1 MSRDT
6 TRGSADRL
14 NELDWVRIRDE
25 LHEYDAIEPFV
36 DKIVRKT
43 KENPLVPIGTV
54 ATVAALIYGL
64 WNLHRGNSQM
74 QQYMMRAR
82 VGAQAFTILAMVAGF
97 MFTAGKK

>member
-1 MSRDT
+1 MSQDT
-6 TRGSADRL
+6 TKASANML
-14 NELDWVRIRDE
+14 NELDWVQIRDE
-25 LHEYDAIEPFV
+25 LHEYDAIEPFA

-43 KENPLVPIGTV
+43 KENPLVPIGTA
-54 ATVAALIYGL
+54 ATVTALVYGL

-97 MFTAGKK
+97 MITAGKK

>member
-1 MSRDT
+1 MF
-6 TRGSADRL
+6 

-25 LHEYDAIEPFV
+25 LHEYNAAEPFI
-36 DKIVRKT
+36 DKVARKT
-43 KENPLVPIGTV
+43 KENPLVPIGTA
-54 ATVAALIYGL
+54 ATVAAFIYGL

-97 MFTAGKK
+97 VIMSGKK

>member
-1 MSRDT
+1 M
-6 TRGSADRL
+6 L

-25 LHEYDAIEPFV
+25 LHEHNAGEPFL
-36 DKIVRKT
+36 DKAVRKT
-43 KENPLVPIGTV
+43 KENPLVPIGAA
-54 ATVAALIYGL
+54 ATVAAFIYGL

-97 MFTAGKK
+97 MMMAEKK